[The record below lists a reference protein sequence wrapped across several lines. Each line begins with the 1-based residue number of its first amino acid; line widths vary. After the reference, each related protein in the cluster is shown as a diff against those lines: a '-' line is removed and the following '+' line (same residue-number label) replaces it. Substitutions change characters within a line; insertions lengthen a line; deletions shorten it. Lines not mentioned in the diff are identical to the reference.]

1 MVDRRWPS
9 MDSEEGFSEGERAAY
24 EAELDREQREAEA
37 DDNNDLILMNKL
49 ELMELIHN
57 AWHDAVEHD
66 LENGVAWMNDEAA
79 KKFAET
85 YPRISSFGETLS
97 KLSDKISEEVI

>member
-37 DDNNDLILMNKL
+37 DDNNDL
-49 ELMELIHN
+49 MEY
-57 AWHDAVEHD
+57 
-66 LENGVAWMNDEAA
+66 
-79 KKFAET
+79 ET
-85 YPRISSFGETLS
+85 YE
-97 KLSDKISEEVI
+97 